1 MKNDPKNDREKVA
14 ERDAEKNP
22 AGVVEEAFRC
32 YRAQDRDAAL
42 PLYADDFTFT
52 SPQDDHI
59 DKAAF
64 FARCFPTA
72 DRFTEQRLL
81 HVTPADDRL
90 VFAFYEYALTSGDR
104 YRNVEAITVRDG
116 LIREVQVFFGGRA

>member
-1 MKNDPKNDREKVA
+1 MSTV
-14 ERDAEKNP
+14 P
-22 AGVVEEAFRC
+22 ARVVEAAFRC
-32 YRAQDRDAAL
+32 YRSQDRDAAL

-64 FARCFPTA
+64 FERCFPTA
-72 DRFTEQRLL
+72 DRFREQRLL
-81 HVTPADDRL
+81 HVTPADEEL
-90 VFAFYEYALTSGDR
+90 VLVHYEYELSAGGR
-104 YRNVEAITVRDG
+104 YRNMEAITVRGG

>member
-1 MKNDPKNDREKVA
+1 MTGSPKD
-14 ERDAEKNP
+14 
-22 AGVVEEAFRC
+22 VVEAAFRH
-32 YRAQDRDAAL
+32 YRAQDRAAAVL
-42 PLYADDFTFT
+42 LYADDFTFT

-72 DRFTEQRLL
+72 DRMAEQRLL
-81 HVTPADDRL
+81 HVTPADDEL
-90 VFAFYEYALTSGDR
+90 VLVHYEYELAEGGR

-116 LIREVQVFFGGRA
+116 LIREVQVFFGGGV